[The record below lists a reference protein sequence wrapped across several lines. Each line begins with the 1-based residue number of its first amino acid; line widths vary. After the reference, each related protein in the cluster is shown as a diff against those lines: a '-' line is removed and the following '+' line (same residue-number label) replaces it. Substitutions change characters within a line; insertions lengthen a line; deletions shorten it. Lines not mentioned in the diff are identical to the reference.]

1 MFGRQRL
8 IGPLVAVLLAWVL
21 TACGSGGPSGASSDG
36 FHSTVTGKFGTTTVT
51 KKPVRVVAMSWTD
64 ADIALSLGIT
74 PVGIANAEDTPEGL
88 QPWTEAAL
96 HGATPAQFAVRGSD
110 PIEKIAEL
118 APDVILATKDYN
130 LSGSYPQL
138 SQIAPVVTYVSGV
151 NSDSWQQ
158 NLNTAATALGKVEEG
173 RKVTADTEA
182 RIAQQKTQ
190 HPELTGKT
198 FSYVIASSPSE
209 IFTVNSNDDVSVKI
223 LDAFGMRLSPPLL
236 NLATGGLAGRSR
248 ISMENLSVLDADV
261 VLSAGR
267 QATLDDLSRNPV
279 FSRLTAVQRGSY
291 VPLDFTTSVAMAFP
305 SPLSLDWAMTNVVP
319 KLSTAA
325 KAASSY

>member
-1 MFGRQRL
+1 MFGRQRI
-8 IGPLVAVLLAWVL
+8 IGPVVAVLLACVL
-21 TACGSGGPSGASSDG
+21 TACGSGASGGTGSDG
-36 FHSTVTGKFGTTTVT
+36 FHSSVAGKFGTTTIT
-51 KKPVRVVAMSWTD
+51 KNPVRVVAMSWTD

-74 PVGIANAEDTPEGL
+74 PVGIAKADDTPAGL
-88 QPWTEAAL
+88 QPWTESAL
-96 HGATPAQFAVRGSD
+96 RGAKPALFSVRGSD
-110 PIEKIAEL
+110 PIEKVAEL

-130 LSGSYPQL
+130 LTSSYPQL
-138 SQIAPVVTYVSGV
+138 SQVAPVVTYVSGV

-158 NLNTAATALGKVEEG
+158 NLDTAATALGKVDQG
-173 RKVTADTEA
+173 RKVAADTEA
-182 RIAQQKTQ
+182 RIAQQKTE

-198 FSYVIASSPSE
+198 FSYVVASAPTE
-209 IFTVNSNDDVSVKI
+209 IWTVNSDDDVSVKI

-236 NLATGGLAGRSR
+236 TLPTGGLAGRSQ
-248 ISMENLSVLDADV
+248 ISMENLGVLDADV

-291 VPLDFTTSVAMAFP
+291 VPLDFSTSVSMAFP

-319 KLSTAA
+319 KLAAAA
-325 KAASSY
+325 KAAPSS